1 MNDTAVSTAPA
12 FPVLDTDTALEPIPM
27 TRLTEVELRKLVD
40 TRAGRWL
47 GIIQAVLI
55 VAASAILVTV
65 VAFRGE
71 QIELMDFVGIAGSV
85 MAILLPVMG
94 ILAITTEWSQR
105 TNIATFALEPR
116 RGRVIAA
123 KAAAAASAAVVSIG
137 IAVAVGLAATT
148 IASLVG
154 VGVDWHFDIDIL
166 FGFALV
172 QVLGTLMGFALGA
185 LMLST
190 PAAIVAFFTYYA
202 VIPGLFVL
210 AADQFSWFASIQPW
224 IDFADAQAPLGIHGL
239 TQVDLP
245 HLIVAGLI
253 WLGLPLVVGIRRIHR
268 SEIK

>member
-1 MNDTAVSTAPA
+1 MNETTTTD
-12 FPVLDTDTALEPIPM
+12 FPVLDATDTALEPIPM
-27 TRLTEVELRKLVD
+27 SRLVEVELRKLVD

-55 VAASAILVTV
+55 VAASAIVVTV
-65 VAFRGE
+65 VAFRDE

-105 TNIATFALEPR
+105 TNLATFTLEPR

-123 KAAAAASAAVVSIG
+123 KSAAAASAALVSIG

-154 VGVDWHFDIDIL
+154 VGVDWHFDVDIL
-166 FGFALV
+166 FGFALA

-185 LMLST
+185 LLLST

-202 VIPGLFVL
+202 VLPSLFAL
-210 AADQFSWFASIQPW
+210 GADQLSWFEGIQPW
-224 IDFADAQAPLGIHGL
+224 IDFAGAQTPLGVDGI

-245 HLIVAGLI
+245 NLAVAGTI
-253 WLGLPLVVGIRRIHR
+253 WLGLPLVAGIRRIQR